1 MYIDKHYPFEM
12 IPLNYSL
19 TSFEDFLDFQ
29 TLSIHY
35 NQIYKEYLENL
46 NQLLATEPTLQNLS
60 LDEILFNE
68 AILPTPK
75 KDEIIKN
82 ASGVYNHQ
90 IIFQSMTPNPIVM
103 VSTNLKNA
111 IEKKY
116 HSMHEF
122 YQKFKDACM
131 SIGNCGFV
139 FLVCDQSGNISI
151 VKKKGNTTT
160 VPDNLCPILGI
171 DLFEHAYY
179 LKYRHN
185 IKAYVENW
193 MKYICFEYANQEYDA
208 CLKAIEDTMQSN

>member
-68 AILPTPK
+68 SILPTSK
-75 KDEIIKN
+75 KGEIIKN

-208 CLKAIEDTMQSN
+208 CLKAIEGTMQSN

>member
-12 IPLNYSL
+12 IPLNYTL

-35 NQIYKEYLENL
+35 NQIYKEYLEKL
-46 NQLLATEPTLQNLS
+46 NAILSKEEQLQNLS

-68 AILPTPK
+68 KIINSK
-75 KDEIIKN
+75 IKDELITN

-90 IIFQSMTPNPIVM
+90 IIFQSITPNPIVM
-103 VSTNLKNA
+103 PSTKLKNA

-122 YQKFKDACM
+122 YQKFKDACLT
-131 SIGNCGFV
+131 IGNCGFV
-139 FLVCDQSGNISI
+139 FLVCDESGDVSI
-151 VKKKGNTTT
+151 VKIKNGLTT
-160 VPDNLCPILGI
+160 VPLNLCPIIGI
-171 DLFEHAYY
+171 DMFEHSYY

-185 IKAYVENW
+185 IKEYVDNW
-193 MKYICFEYANQEYDA
+193 LKYICFDYANKEYDE
-208 CLKAIEDTMQSN
+208 CLYAINKAKSV